1 MHSFL
6 NPQTDSMS
14 DLLKEYKIPHAGLK
28 KEIHEFAFEL
38 DEKFFAH
45 FENSI
50 INKCDIQASITFDK
64 RQEPYIVDVDLDGTI
79 FSDCDKCTATI
90 PVIIHSSFTIYV
102 KYVFDEAMKDMED
115 IEIIHIAKEDQ
126 DIDITQF
133 LYDYAHLSIPIHKIC
148 DNPGKTEYCDLEII
162 ELLEQKTIEEENN
175 TETDPRWAGLDK
187 LKDKLN

>member
-1 MHSFL
+1 
-6 NPQTDSMS
+6 MS

-28 KEIHEFAFEL
+28 KEIHEFTLEL
-38 DEKFFAH
+38 NEAFFAH
-45 FENSI
+45 FDNSI
-50 INKCDIQASITFDK
+50 INKCDIQANITFDK
-64 RQEPYIVDVDLDGTI
+64 RHEPYIIEIDMDGTI

-90 PVIIHSSFTIYV
+90 PVTIHSSFTIYV

-115 IEIIHIAKEDQ
+115 IEIIHIAKDDQ

-148 DNPGKTEYCDLEII
+148 DNPGNTEYCDLEII
-162 ELLEQKTIEEENN
+162 GLLEQKTTEEENN
-175 TETDPRWAGLDK
+175 TEIDPRWAGLDK